1 MDILACCKAFADTT
15 RARLVNVLHHYELN
29 VGELVAV
36 MGMGQSRISRH
47 LKILSDCGLLASRRD
62 GLCMFYRTECEGPAG
77 TFLKCVLPL
86 MEQEEVLGNDLVQ
99 AAEVVR
105 DRINKTRH
113 FFDSIAISWDRLS
126 SEVFGEMDIAREIF
140 SRIPTCSTIVDLGC
154 GSGSLLAGLGQKA
167 ENVIG
172 VDCSSKMLELAE
184 QRSPGGNGVSLRIGE
199 LEHLPLR
206 DGETDFGIMSMVLHH
221 IVHPEAAIG
230 EASRILQAG
239 GGFLLVDFKQHDN
252 ESMRTEYGDR
262 WLGFAEEDVNA
273 WLDRAG
279 FTLLALDAFPVN
291 KGLVVNI
298 FNAEK
303 KSANETR
310 ETL

>member
-1 MDILACCKAFADTT
+1 MDILACCKAFADIT

-47 LKILSDCGLLASRRD
+47 LKILSDCGLLISRRD
-62 GLCMFYRTECEGPAG
+62 GLCMFYRTASEGPAG
-77 TFLKCVLPL
+77 TFLGCVLPL
-86 MEQEEVLGNDLVQ
+86 MEQEDVLGSDLVQ

-140 SRIPTCSTIVDLGC
+140 GRIPECMTIADLGC
-154 GSGSLLAGLGQKA
+154 GSGSLLSGLGQKA
-167 ENVIG
+167 DNVIG
-172 VDCSSKMLELAE
+172 VDCSSKMLELAD
-184 QRSPGGNGVSLRIGE
+184 QRVVTGDGVSLRIGE

-221 IVHPEAAIG
+221 IVNPEAAIG
-230 EASRILQAG
+230 EAARILRPG
-239 GGFLLVDFKQHDN
+239 GGFLLVDFMLHGN
-252 ESMRTEYGDR
+252 ESMRTDYGDR
-262 WLGFAEEDVNA
+262 WLGFAEDEVRA

-279 FTLLALDAFPVN
+279 FSLLALDAFPVN

-298 FNAEK
+298 FKAK
-303 KSANETR
+303 KV
-310 ETL
+310 

>member
-1 MDILACCKAFADTT
+1 MDILACCKAFADMT

-47 LKILSDCGLLASRRD
+47 LKILTDCGLLVSRRD
-62 GLCMFYRTECEGPAG
+62 GLCMFYRTASEGPAG
-77 TFLKCVLPL
+77 TFLQCVLPL
-86 MEQEEVLGNDLVQ
+86 MEQEQEEVLGGDLVQ

-113 FFDSIAISWDRLS
+113 FFDSIAVSWDRLS
-126 SEVFGEMDIAREIF
+126 NEVFGKMDIAHEILT
-140 SRIPTCSTIVDLGC
+140 RIPPCTTIADLGC
-154 GSGSLLAGLGQKA
+154 GSGCLLSGLGQKA
-167 ENVIG
+167 HKVIG

-184 QRSPGGNGVSLRIGE
+184 QRVVSHGGVSLRIGE

-206 DGETDFGIMSMVLHH
+206 DGETDFVVMSMVLHH
-221 IVHPEAAIG
+221 IIHPEAAIS
-230 EASRILQAG
+230 EAARILEQG
-239 GGFLLVDFKQHDN
+239 GGLLLVDFKRHDN

-262 WLGFAEEDVNA
+262 WLGFADEDVNA

-279 FTLLALDAFPVN
+279 FVVSSLDAFPVN
-291 KGLVVNI
+291 KGLVVNM
-298 FNAEK
+298 FRATK
-303 KSANETR
+303 G
-310 ETL
+310 